1 MRSPF
6 DDDKGC
12 CGHDLDPDDE
22 SVCLVRDCEGMEH
35 RVPMWG
41 TNGKCLCHDIPL
53 RELERRYESN

>member
-6 DDDKGC
+6 EDKCC

-22 SVCLVRDCEGMEH
+22 SVCLVRDREGMEH

-41 TNGKCLCHDIPL
+41 KDGCLCHNIPL